1 MSGRLLCLP
10 VVLVEPPATTWVG
23 SQMLDAFSTQPA
35 FAYDAMKASIDE
47 DGPHHQK
54 GAVKALVR

>member
-10 VVLVEPPATTWVG
+10 VVLV
-23 SQMLDAFSTQPA
+23 DAFSTQPA